1 VPLGEAP
8 HPGLHPLSREGAGDE
23 DHLVLPTAHPLPV
36 MAAAIDAQLKALTQV
51 GSGLNHRRVIGAC
64 FDPIG
69 A

>member
-1 VPLGEAP
+1 
-8 HPGLHPLSREGAGDE
+8 
-23 DHLVLPTAHPLPV
+23 